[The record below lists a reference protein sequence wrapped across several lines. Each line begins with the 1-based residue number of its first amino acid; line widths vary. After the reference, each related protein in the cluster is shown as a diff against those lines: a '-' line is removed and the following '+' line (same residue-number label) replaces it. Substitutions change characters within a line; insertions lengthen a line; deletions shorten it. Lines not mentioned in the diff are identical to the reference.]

1 MKLIQR
7 DGESFLFHISKR
19 EKGLLFEVLKLYP
32 LIPIAHHRF
41 SQTAAAPGVM
51 ESQRLL
57 EGALAERTKENKRQL
72 LALLNHEAGL
82 EETDD
87 ARAHRFKLSAPQVE
101 WLLQVLN
108 DIRVG
113 SWLILGEPD
122 EKKGKPIELNDEN
135 ARYYAA
141 MEFCGLFQMTL
152 LDAFQQSS

>member
-7 DGESFLFHISKR
+7 EGEAFLFQISKR

-32 LIPIAHHRF
+32 LVPTAHHRLR
-41 SQTAAAPGVM
+41 QTAPAERAL
-51 ESQRLL
+51 ESQKLL
-57 EGALAERTKENKRQL
+57 ENALAERTRENKRQL
-72 LALLNHEAGL
+72 LAMLKQEMRLQ
-82 EETDD
+82 ETGG
-87 ARAHRFKLSAPQVE
+87 AHRLTLSAPQME

-141 MEFCGLFQMTL
+141 MEFCGLFQTTL

>member
-1 MKLIQR
+1 MKLIRQ
-7 DGESFLFHISKR
+7 DGEAYLFHISKR

-32 LIPIAHHRF
+32 LIPIAHHRV
-41 SQTAAAPGVM
+41 SRTNAAPAM
-51 ESQRLL
+51 ESQKLL
-57 EGALAERTKENKRQL
+57 EGALAESTRENKRQL
-72 LALLNHEAGL
+72 LAMVNR
-82 EETDD
+82 ETHPQESDGVY
-87 ARAHRFKLSAPQVE
+87 RLILSASQME

-113 SWLILGEPD
+113 SGLILGEPD
-122 EKKGKPIELNDEN
+122 EKQGKPIALNDDN

>member
-1 MKLIQR
+1 VKLIQR
-7 DGESFLFHISKR
+7 DGENFLFHISKR
-19 EKGLLFEVLKLYP
+19 EKGLFFEVLKLYP
-32 LIPIAHHRF
+32 LIPTAHHRV
-41 SQTAAAPGVM
+41 SRTAAPGIM
-51 ESQRLL
+51 ESQKLL

-72 LALLNHEAGL
+72 LAMLDQEAGL
-82 EETDD
+82 QENDG
-87 ARAHRFKLSAPQVE
+87 ARAHRFKLSPPQVE

-122 EKKGKPIELNDEN
+122 EQKGKPIELNDKN

-152 LDAFQQSS
+152 LNAIQQSS

>member
-7 DGESFLFHISKR
+7 DGENFVFHIGKR
-19 EKGLLFEVLKLYP
+19 EKRLLFEVLKLYP
-32 LIPIAHHRF
+32 LIPIAHHRLT
-41 SQTAAAPGVM
+41 QTPGAPQAT
-51 ESQRLL
+51 ESQKLL
-57 EGALAERTKENKRQL
+57 EGALAESTRENKRQL
-72 LALLNHEAGL
+72 LALLNDEGRF
-82 EETDD
+82 TDTD
-87 ARAHRFKLSAPQVE
+87 GAHRLQLKAPQLE

-122 EKKGKPIELNDEN
+122 EKKDKPVALTDEN

-152 LDAFQQSS
+152 IEALQQQP

>member
-1 MKLIQR
+1 MKLIQQN
-7 DGESFLFHISKR
+7 GESYHFHISKR

-32 LIPIAHHRF
+32 LIPIAHHRV
-41 SQTAAAPGVM
+41 SRTTAAPAM
-51 ESQRLL
+51 ESQKLL
-57 EGALAERTKENKRQL
+57 EGALADSTQENKRQL
-72 LALLNHEAGL
+72 LAMLKR
-82 EETDD
+82 ETRLQESDG
-87 ARAHRFKLSAPQVE
+87 AHRLTLSAPQME

-152 LDAFQQSS
+152 LDAFQQSG

>member
-32 LIPIAHHRF
+32 LIPIAHHRV
-41 SQTAAAPGVM
+41 SQTAAALGVT
-51 ESQRLL
+51 ETQKLL
-57 EGALAERTKENKRQL
+57 ESALADRTRENKRQL
-72 LALLNHEAGL
+72 LAMLNQ
-82 EETDD
+82 ET
-87 ARAHRFKLSAPQVE
+87 RLQEPVGAHRLTLSGPQME

>member
-1 MKLIQR
+1 MKLIQK
-7 DGESFLFHISKR
+7 DGETFLFHISKR
-19 EKGLLFEVLKLYP
+19 EKGLLLEVLKLYP
-32 LIPIAHHRF
+32 LVPIAHHRV
-41 SQTAAAPGVM
+41 SQTAAAPRAA
-51 ESQRLL
+51 ESQKLL
-57 EGALAERTKENKRQL
+57 ESALADRTRENKRQL
-72 LALLNHEAGL
+72 LAMLNQEALLQ
-82 EETDD
+82 ETDG
-87 ARAHRFKLSAPQVE
+87 AHRLTLSGSRME

>member
-1 MKLIQR
+1 MKLIRR

-32 LIPIAHHRF
+32 LIPIAHHRV
-41 SQTAAAPGVM
+41 SQAAAAPRVL
-51 ESQRLL
+51 ESQKLL
-57 EGALAERTKENKRQL
+57 ESALADRTRENKRQL
-72 LALLNHEAGL
+72 LAMLNQEARL
-82 EETDD
+82 QETDG
-87 ARAHRFKLSAPQVE
+87 AQRLKLSAPQME

-113 SWLILGEPD
+113 SWLILGQPD

>member
-19 EKGLLFEVLKLYP
+19 EKGLLLEVLKLYP
-32 LIPIAHHRF
+32 LIPIAHHRV
-41 SQTAAAPGVM
+41 SRTTAAPPVA
-51 ESQRLL
+51 ESQKLL
-57 EGALAERTKENKRQL
+57 ESALADRTRENKRQL
-72 LALLNHEAGL
+72 LAMLTRESRRQEADGG
-82 EETDD
+82 
-87 ARAHRFKLSAPQVE
+87 HRLKFTAPQME

-122 EKKGKPIELNDEN
+122 EKKGKPIELKDEN

-152 LDAFQQSS
+152 LDAFQQPG

>member
-1 MKLIQR
+1 VKLIQQ

-32 LIPIAHHRF
+32 LIPIAHHRV
-41 SQTAAAPGVM
+41 SQTAAAPRVT
-51 ESQRLL
+51 ESQKLL
-57 EGALAERTKENKRQL
+57 ESALADRTRENKRQL
-72 LALLNHEAGL
+72 LAMLNQEARL
-82 EETDD
+82 QETDD
-87 ARAHRFKLSAPQVE
+87 AHRLTLSAPQME

-122 EKKGKPIELNDEN
+122 EKNGKPIELNDEN

-152 LDAFQQSS
+152 LDAFQQPG

>member
-1 MKLIQR
+1 MKLIQQ
-7 DGESFLFHISKR
+7 DGETFLFHISKR

-32 LIPIAHHRF
+32 LIPIAHHRV
-41 SQTAAAPGVM
+41 SQTAATPPLL
-51 ESQRLL
+51 ESQKLL
-57 EGALAERTKENKRQL
+57 EGALADRTRENKRQL
-72 LALLNHEAGL
+72 LAMLNQEARL
-82 EETDD
+82 QETEGP
-87 ARAHRFKLSAPQVE
+87 HRLTLSAPQME

-122 EKKGKPIELNDEN
+122 EKKGKPIELTDEN

>member
-32 LIPIAHHRF
+32 LIPIAHHRV
-41 SQTAAAPGVM
+41 SQTAAAPRVT
-51 ESQRLL
+51 ESQKLL
-57 EGALAERTKENKRQL
+57 ESALADRTRENKRQL
-72 LALLNHEAGL
+72 LAMLNQ
-82 EETDD
+82 ETRLQEPDG
-87 ARAHRFKLSAPQVE
+87 AHRLTLSGPQME

-141 MEFCGLFQMTL
+141 MEFCGLFQMML
-152 LDAFQQSS
+152 LDAFQRPS

>member
-32 LIPIAHHRF
+32 LVPVAHHRV
-41 SQTAAAPGVM
+41 SQSPTAPRAV
-51 ESQRLL
+51 ESQKLL
-57 EGALAERTKENKRQL
+57 ESALGDRTAENKRQL
-72 LALLNHEAGL
+72 LAMLSQEALLQEADG
-82 EETDD
+82 
-87 ARAHRFKLSAPQVE
+87 AHRLALGAPQME

-113 SWLILGEPD
+113 CWLILGEPD
-122 EKKGKPIELNDEN
+122 EKQGKSIELTNEN

-141 MEFCGLFQMTL
+141 MEFCGLFQMML
-152 LDAFQQSS
+152 LDAFQQST

>member
-1 MKLIQR
+1 VKLIQQ
-7 DGESFLFHISKR
+7 DGETFLFHISKR

-32 LIPIAHHRF
+32 LIPIAHHRVC
-41 SQTAAAPGVM
+41 QTSAAPRAA
-51 ESQRLL
+51 ESQKLL
-57 EGALAERTKENKRQL
+57 ESALADRTRENKRQL
-72 LALLNHEAGL
+72 LAMLKQELRL
-82 EETDD
+82 QETDG
-87 ARAHRFKLSAPQVE
+87 AHRLTLSGPQME

>member
-1 MKLIQR
+1 VKLIQR

-32 LIPIAHHRF
+32 LIPIAHHRV
-41 SQTAAAPGVM
+41 SQTAAALGVT
-51 ESQRLL
+51 ETQKLL
-57 EGALAERTKENKRQL
+57 ESALADRTRENKRQL
-72 LALLNHEAGL
+72 LAMLNQ
-82 EETDD
+82 ET
-87 ARAHRFKLSAPQVE
+87 RLQEPVGAHRLTLSGPQME

-152 LDAFQQSS
+152 LDALQQSS

>member
-1 MKLIQR
+1 VKLIQR
-7 DGESFLFHISKR
+7 DGENFLFHISKR
-19 EKGLLFEVLKLYP
+19 EKGLFFEVLKLYP
-32 LIPIAHHRF
+32 LIPTAHHRV
-41 SQTAAAPGVM
+41 SQTAAPGVM
-51 ESQRLL
+51 ESQKLL

-72 LALLNHEAGL
+72 LAMLNHEAGL
-82 EETDD
+82 QETEG
-87 ARAHRFKLSAPQVE
+87 ARAHRFKLNVPQVE

-122 EKKGKPIELNDEN
+122 EKKGKPIELNDKN

-152 LDAFQQSS
+152 LNAIQQPS

>member
-1 MKLIQR
+1 VKLIQR

-32 LIPIAHHRF
+32 LIPSAHHRL
-41 SQTAAAPGVM
+41 SQTSDAPRVV

-57 EGALAERTKENKRQL
+57 ESALAERTAENKQL
-72 LALLNHEAGL
+72 LLAMLKQATRPQEADGALRL
-82 EETDD
+82 
-87 ARAHRFKLSAPQVE
+87 KLGAPQME

-113 SWLILGEPD
+113 SWLILGKPD

-135 ARYYAA
+135 TRYYAA
-141 MEFCGLFQMTL
+141 MEFCGLFQMAL
-152 LDAFQQSS
+152 LAAFQGSG

>member
-1 MKLIQR
+1 VKLIQR

-32 LIPIAHHRF
+32 LIPIAHHRV
-41 SQTAAAPGVM
+41 SQTAAALGVT
-51 ESQRLL
+51 ETQKLL
-57 EGALAERTKENKRQL
+57 ESALADRTRENKRQL
-72 LALLNHEAGL
+72 LAMLNQDARL
-82 EETDD
+82 QETDG
-87 ARAHRFKLSAPQVE
+87 AHRLTLSGSRME

-122 EKKGKPIELNDEN
+122 EKKGKPIELTDKN

-141 MEFCGLFQMTL
+141 MEFCGLFQMML

>member
-32 LIPIAHHRF
+32 LIPIAHHRV
-41 SQTAAAPGVM
+41 SQTAAAPRVT
-51 ESQRLL
+51 ESQKLL
-57 EGALAERTKENKRQL
+57 ESALADRTRENKRQL
-72 LALLNHEAGL
+72 LAMVNR
-82 EETDD
+82 ETHPQESDGV
-87 ARAHRFKLSAPQVE
+87 HRLILSASQME

-122 EKKGKPIELNDEN
+122 EKKGKPIELNDQN

>member
-1 MKLIQR
+1 MKLIQQ
-7 DGESFLFHISKR
+7 DGEAFLFHISKR

-32 LIPIAHHRF
+32 LIPIAHHRV
-41 SQTAAAPGVM
+41 SRTAAAPVM
-51 ESQRLL
+51 ESQKLL
-57 EGALAERTKENKRQL
+57 EGALADSTRENKRQL
-72 LALLNHEAGL
+72 LAMLNRQARL
-82 EETDD
+82 PETDGP
-87 ARAHRFKLSAPQVE
+87 HRLTLNPAQME

>member
-1 MKLIQR
+1 VKLIQR

-32 LIPIAHHRF
+32 LIPIAHHRL
-41 SQTAAAPGVM
+41 SQAPVAPRVV
-51 ESQRLL
+51 ESQKLL
-57 EGALAERTKENKRQL
+57 ESALAERTAENKRLL
-72 LALLNHEAGL
+72 LAMLKQATRPQEADG
-82 EETDD
+82 
-87 ARAHRFKLSAPQVE
+87 AHRLKLSASQME

-152 LDAFQQSS
+152 LAAFQGSG

>member
-32 LIPIAHHRF
+32 LIPIAHHRV
-41 SQTAAAPGVM
+41 SQTAAAPRVT
-51 ESQRLL
+51 ESQKLL
-57 EGALAERTKENKRQL
+57 ESALADRTRENKRQL
-72 LALLNHEAGL
+72 FEMLNQEARPQ
-82 EETDD
+82 ETD
-87 ARAHRFKLSAPQVE
+87 AVHRLTFSAPQME

-122 EKKGKPIELNDEN
+122 EKKGRPIELNDEN

-152 LDAFQQSS
+152 LDAFQRSS

>member
-32 LIPIAHHRF
+32 LIPIAHHRV
-41 SQTAAAPGVM
+41 SQTAAAP
-51 ESQRLL
+51 RLL
-57 EGALAERTKENKRQL
+57 ESQKLLESALADRTRENKRQL
-72 LALLNHEAGL
+72 LAMLNQEARL
-82 EETDD
+82 QETDG
-87 ARAHRFKLSAPQVE
+87 AQRLTLSAPQME

-113 SWLILGEPD
+113 SWLVLGEPD
-122 EKKGKPIELNDEN
+122 EKKGKPIEVNDEN

>member
-7 DGESFLFHISKR
+7 DGEKFLFQIGKR

-32 LIPIAHHRF
+32 LVPLSHHQV
-41 SQTAAAPGVM
+41 SQAASAPRAV
-51 ESQRLL
+51 ESQKLL
-57 EGALAERTKENKRQL
+57 ENALAERAQENKRRL
-72 LALLNHEAGL
+72 LAMLQQEARLQEIDG
-82 EETDD
+82 
-87 ARAHRFKLSAPQVE
+87 AHRLTLSASQME

-122 EKKGKPIELNDEN
+122 EKQGKPIELNDAN

-141 MEFCGLFQMTL
+141 MEFCGLLQMML
-152 LDAFQQSS
+152 LDALQQST

>member
-32 LIPIAHHRF
+32 LIPIAHHRV
-41 SQTAAAPGVM
+41 SQTAAAPRVT
-51 ESQRLL
+51 ESQKLL
-57 EGALAERTKENKRQL
+57 ESALADRTRENKRQL
-72 LALLNHEAGL
+72 LAMLNQ
-82 EETDD
+82 ETRLQEPDG
-87 ARAHRFKLSAPQVE
+87 AHHLTLSGPQME

-108 DIRVG
+108 DIRIG
-113 SWLILGEPD
+113 SWLVLGEPD

>member
-1 MKLIQR
+1 VKLIER

-32 LIPIAHHRF
+32 LIPIAHHRV
-41 SQTAAAPGVM
+41 SQAAATPSVQ
-51 ESQRLL
+51 ETQKLL
-57 EGALAERTKENKRQL
+57 ESALADRTRENKRQL
-72 LALLNHEAGL
+72 LAMLNQEARL
-82 EETDD
+82 QETDG
-87 ARAHRFKLSAPQVE
+87 AQRLMLSAPQME

-122 EKKGKPIELNDEN
+122 EKKGKPIEVNDEN

>member
-32 LIPIAHHRF
+32 LIPIAHHRV
-41 SQTAAAPGVM
+41 SQTAAAPRVT
-51 ESQRLL
+51 ESQKLL
-57 EGALAERTKENKRQL
+57 ESALADRTRENKRQL
-72 LALLNHEAGL
+72 LAMLKQEARLQEG
-82 EETDD
+82 DG
-87 ARAHRFKLSAPQVE
+87 AHRLALSAPQME

-122 EKKGKPIELNDEN
+122 EKKGKPIELNDKN
-135 ARYYAA
+135 ARYYAE
-141 MEFCGLFQMTL
+141 MEFCGLFQMML

>member
-1 MKLIQR
+1 VKLIQR

-32 LIPIAHHRF
+32 LIPIAHHRV
-41 SQTAAAPGVM
+41 SQAAATPSVQ
-51 ESQRLL
+51 ETQKLL
-57 EGALAERTKENKRQL
+57 ESALADRTRENKRQL
-72 LALLNHEAGL
+72 LAMLNQEARL
-82 EETDD
+82 QETDGPQ
-87 ARAHRFKLSAPQVE
+87 RLKLSGPQME

-122 EKKGKPIELNDEN
+122 EKKGKPIEVNDEN

-152 LDAFQQSS
+152 LDALQQPS

>member
-1 MKLIQR
+1 VKLIQR

-32 LIPIAHHRF
+32 LIPIAHHRV
-41 SQTAAAPGVM
+41 SQTAAALGVT
-51 ESQRLL
+51 ETQKLL
-57 EGALAERTKENKRQL
+57 ESALADRTRENKRQL
-72 LALLNHEAGL
+72 LAMLNQ
-82 EETDD
+82 ET
-87 ARAHRFKLSAPQVE
+87 RLQEPVGAHRLTLSGPQME